1 MKAMILAA
9 GRGER
14 LRPLTLTTP
23 KPLLK
28 IDGVALIDHVLQSV
42 RAANI
47 TDVVINVY
55 YLKEQIMQHC
65 GDGSTYDLHIQY
77 STEETL
83 LETGGGILNALP
95 LLGDSPFLVL
105 SADVWT
111 NYSLLSL
118 TQKKINAAHLVF
130 VKNPD
135 YHAKGDFGLD
145 KNNIVCADAAEKFTY
160 ANIGILHPCLF
171 HNASPGIFPLRQVLL
186 PAIARGEITGEV
198 FCGEWHN
205 IGTVKDL
212 NYANTFA
219 NHF

>member
-1 MKAMILAA
+1 MILAA

-28 IDGVALIDHVLQSV
+28 IGKITLIDHVLQSV

-47 TDVVINVY
+47 TDVVINVH
-55 YLKEQIMQHC
+55 YLKEKIIQHC
-65 GDGSTYDLHIQY
+65 GDGSAYNLRIQY
-77 STEETL
+77 SVEETL
-83 LETGGGILNALP
+83 LETGGGIFNALP
-95 LLGDSPFLVL
+95 LLDDSPFLVL

-111 NYSLLSL
+111 HYSLLPL

-135 YHAKGDFGLD
+135 YHVNGDFGLD
-145 KNNIVCADAAEKFTY
+145 HNHIVRSDAAEKLTY
-160 ANIGILHPCLF
+160 ANIGILHPRLF
-171 HNASPGIFPLRQVLL
+171 QHAKHGIFPLRKILL

-205 IGTVKDL
+205 IGTARDL
-212 NYANTFA
+212 SCVRN
-219 NHF
+219 